1 MLLSIYINNEENSI
15 QLLNNINKNEG
26 EMMGIIQLF
35 SIIGTISFSLQG
47 GLIAMEN
54 KFDLFA
60 VYLFGIITAFGGGAL
75 RHVILGESDYSLW
88 NQEFLFLISIISITL
103 ALIFPGF
110 FMQGEKTWLNILDA
124 IGIISFAVQGSL
136 AAIRMNLPVSAVIV
150 AAMLTASGGGIFR
163 DVLSQRRPI
172 ILGENVYGLW
182 IFLVGL
188 IIGMGWA
195 RTEVGL
201 VAVFVIFTALRILS
215 YFYNWKI
222 PYRQY

>member
-1 MLLSIYINNEENSI
+1 
-15 QLLNNINKNEG
+15 
-26 EMMGIIQLF
+26 MGIIQFF

-60 VYLFGIITAFGGGAL
+60 VYLFGVITAFGGGAL
-75 RHVILGESDYSLW
+75 RHVTLGESDYSLW
-88 NQEFLFLISIISITL
+88 NQEFLFLISVTSITL

-110 FMQGEKTWLNILDA
+110 FMQGEKSWLNILDA
-124 IGIISFAVQGSL
+124 IGIISFAVQGAL
-136 AAIRMNLPVSAVIV
+136 AAIRMNFPVSAVIV

-163 DVLSQRRPI
+163 DILSQRRPI

-195 RTEVGL
+195 TTDAALVG
-201 VAVFVIFTALRILS
+201 VFVIFTTLRILS
-215 YFYNWKI
+215 YFYDWKI